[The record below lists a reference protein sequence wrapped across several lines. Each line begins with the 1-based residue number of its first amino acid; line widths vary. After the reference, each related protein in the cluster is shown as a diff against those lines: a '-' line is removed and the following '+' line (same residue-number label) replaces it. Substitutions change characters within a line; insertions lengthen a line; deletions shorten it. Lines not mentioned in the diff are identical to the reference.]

1 MSLRH
6 ALLALISAEPMTGY
20 TAAKHFESTVGFT
33 WYAPSSQIY
42 PELRRLEADGLLA
55 ASELRRG
62 ANAKKRE
69 YRLTEEGEAE
79 LRRWITD
86 LDEPQRERDVAR
98 LRAGYFDM
106 ASASAIRDQ
115 LRAHAE
121 HYRQEHVAWNAMLEH
136 IESRSARLIARR
148 IATRPPCEHDEIVAW
163 KVYAYR
169 GLVARAQMEIAWAED
184 GLELLE
190 QLRPGDQDNLP
201 STGPIVGP
209 SDPGSQTA

>member
-20 TAAKHFESTVGFT
+20 TAAKHFEASVGFT
-33 WYAPSSQIY
+33 WYAPSSQLY
-42 PELRRLEADGLLA
+42 PELRRLEADGLLTA
-55 ASELRRG
+55 NELQRG
-62 ANAKKRE
+62 TNAKKRE
-69 YRLTEEGEAE
+69 YQLTAAGEAE
-79 LRRWITD
+79 LRRWISE
-86 LDEPQRERDVAR
+86 LDAPQRERDVTR

-121 HYRQEHVAWNAMLEH
+121 HYRQELVGWEAMIEH
-136 IESRSARLIARR
+136 IESRATRLIARR
-148 IATRPPCEHDEIVAW
+148 LASRPAPEHDEIVAW

-169 GLVARAQMEIAWAED
+169 GLVARARMEIEWAED

-190 QLRPGDQDNLP
+190 RLRPADRDDLP
-201 STGPIVGP
+201 STGPLIDGVATEQ
-209 SDPGSQTA
+209 SA